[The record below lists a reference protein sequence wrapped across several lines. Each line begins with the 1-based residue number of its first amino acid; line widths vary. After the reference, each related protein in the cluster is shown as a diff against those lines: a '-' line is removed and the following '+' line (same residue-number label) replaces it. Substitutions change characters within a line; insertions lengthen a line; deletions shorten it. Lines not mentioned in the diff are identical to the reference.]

1 MSIPAGPEPTFWQ
14 VDDVRGVWTVSTVG
28 RLLVLSTCG
37 FCGRPFQSA
46 GWVRLSVARP
56 GLGGTIV
63 DLCAECSA
71 TFWESIAAHLAAVS
85 EQLRLAD
92 ALRARV
98 GL

>member
-1 MSIPAGPEPTFWQ
+1 MSALPESGQTVWQ
-14 VDDVRGVWTVSTVG
+14 IEDVRGVWTVATMGG
-28 RLLVLSTCG
+28 RPARSACG
-37 FCGRPFQSA
+37 FCGRGFESA

-63 DLCAECSA
+63 DMCAECTTA
-71 TFWESIAAHLAAVS
+71 LWEDIAAHLASVT

-92 ALRARV
+92 ALRDRV